1 MGVLKKAIENYL
13 KERSKSQL
21 IPNYC
26 LTISLSR
33 EGVGISKQGTSI
45 EELDWNWKFLVD
57 SVLVMIFYMDK
68 SSKFHR
74 CSKGRGSS
82 WREGGGYHPELS
94 KLVVTAAAKEIYMAD
109 KCGFLVA
116 RSPRSILA
124 SC

>member
-33 EGVGISKQGTSI
+33 EGMGISKQGTSI

-68 SSKFHR
+68 SSKFHHCNNFNAIPR
-74 CSKGRGSS
+74 QSNFYLYYNIFHLCEGRL
-82 WREGGGYHPELS
+82 R
-94 KLVVTAAAKEIYMAD
+94 LVKSLET
-109 KCGFLVA
+109 
-116 RSPRSILA
+116 S
-124 SC
+124 